1 MPAPTVLQCPRVV
14 RNWGS
19 TRAERAEGF
28 PCDHLLERAPMRL
41 YRAVDVAAPPA
52 AVFRRLCQLRVAP
65 YSYDLIDNRG
75 RRSPEALTPG
85 LDSLECGQRFMLI
98 FRLAEFEPGRSI
110 TLRSHGTVF
119 GDVVVTYRVDD
130 AVRGARSRLVA
141 KLLVAPPAGPLGSR
155 PARSLLAA
163 GDLVMMRRQ
172 LLNLARLAER
182 DAHRTLAG

>member
-1 MPAPTVLQCPRVV
+1 MRCPSAV

-19 TRAERAEGF
+19 TPAERAEGF
-28 PCDHLLERAPMRL
+28 PCDHLLEDAPMRL
-41 YRAVDVAAPPA
+41 YRAVDVSAPSG

-85 LDSLECGQRFMLI
+85 LDSLECGQRFMQI

-110 TLRSHGTVF
+110 TLRSRGTVF
-119 GDVVVTYRVDD
+119 GDVVVTYRVCD
-130 AVRGARSRLVA
+130 APAGAGSRLVA
-141 KLLVAPPAGPLGSR
+141 KLLVAPPAGPLGSL
-155 PARSLLAA
+155 PARSLLAV

-182 DAHRTLAG
+182 DARGPLAG